1 MEQNFQDILDTSKYE
16 NKFPPRGAATQIKS
30 MLAMQGNSQSGFA
43 VKQITQTYIE
53 NAASVLEDFAKVVL
67 KNRASLNLRTENE
80 ILGIFNEAFNTVTTE
95 ARGCAVSEFGDESF
109 KKLVLTLFNEKSHPM
124 LEHLQRKVRQKD
136 LDFGGTMSSI
146 RITGSPIGNLVLG
159 SVNQSELTAT
169 VTEIVKQGSTEAEL
183 GNAIQSLIEVI
194 GKMNTNHKTEQA
206 ELFDL
211 LKGLLHQIKLPK
223 QEQSRS
229 TIKIIWDRVV
239 LVSQVS
245 NEVVQVV
252 GKVLPSILALLKD

>member
-1 MEQNFQDILDTSKYE
+1 MIDQQTQQISLILV
-16 NKFPPRGAATQIKS
+16 GQ
-30 MLAMQGNSQSGFA
+30 
-43 VKQITQTYIE
+43 
-53 NAASVLEDFAKVVL
+53 L
-67 KNRASLNLRTENE
+67 KDL
-80 ILGIFNEAFNTVTTE
+80 
-95 ARGCAVSEFGDESF
+95 EFGD
-109 KKLVLTLFNEKSHPM
+109 T
-124 LEHLQRKVRQKD
+124 
-136 LDFGGTMSSI
+136 TSSI
-146 RITGSPIGNLVLG
+146 QITGSPIGNLVLG
-159 SVNQSELTAT
+159 SVNKSELTAT